1 VSDLLEELIAARLA
15 EVRRRAAARA
25 PRTPGLV
32 ARIVKRPRALA
43 PEEKAERARTE
54 MARLKARLN
63 RSTS

>member
-1 VSDLLEELIAARLA
+1 MSDLLEELIAARLA
-15 EVRRRAAARA
+15 EVRRRAATRA

-32 ARIVKRPRALA
+32 ARIVKRPRPGAA
-43 PEEKAERARTE
+43 RAERARTE